1 MRECPLCEGFG
12 MRLTNTAAPGL
23 SAYEVCGA
31 CFGVGFK
38 SEMTWAASTPY
49 KPGDAIAI
57 DPMFLPRS
65 QSRRKS
71 LVETATSTA
80 IGFVVSLVLTAIV
93 MPAFGY
99 PTTWA
104 HDFWITSI
112 FTVASIARGYCV
124 RRMFEAWR

>member
-1 MRECPLCEGFG
+1 
-12 MRLTNTAAPGL
+12 MRLTSTAAPGL
-23 SAYEVCGA
+23 SAYEVCEA

-38 SEMTWAASTPY
+38 SELSYAGISCGEMVPAP
-49 KPGDAIAI
+49 
-57 DPMFLPRS
+57 PMFLPHS

-71 LVETATSTA
+71 LVETVTSTT
-80 IGFVVSLVLTAIV
+80 IGFAVALVLTAIV

>member
-23 SAYEVCGA
+23 SAYEVCDA

-38 SEMTWAASTPY
+38 SELGLSHAFPDVAQSINETLYSDT
-49 KPGDAIAI
+49 
-57 DPMFLPRS
+57 RN

-71 LVETATSTA
+71 FVETVTSTA
-80 IGFVVSLVLTAIV
+80 IGFVVSLVLTAVV
-93 MPAFGY
+93 MPSFGY